1 MALNRPENAWINCSN
16 YAKILSMPRYC
27 YNGIVTIVTVI
38 ILEFLSAQFEH
49 PDVLLLFYLSLTK
62 IRT

>member
-1 MALNRPENAWINCSN
+1 
-16 YAKILSMPRYC
+16 MPRYC
-27 YNGIVTIVTVI
+27 YNNFVTIVTVV

-62 IRT
+62 VRT